1 MKSIATP
8 REDFHL
14 QVKYRI
20 FAFLSLTINNIT
32 FFLLCIGIPVDVYQY
47 LVADDWSS
55 IKVEGPEHTV
65 IEIEGFPDYPFDSG
79 TFQVAFKAKR
89 IAPCRFLTG
98 TKFVF
103 KQPKSDR
110 YGVSKENAITHLTAE
125 ESLKELERQ
134 NETKTAKVNSVFKMA
149 LELKINPA
157 EVH

>member
-1 MKSIATP
+1 M
-8 REDFHL
+8 
-14 QVKYRI
+14 
-20 FAFLSLTINNIT
+20 
-32 FFLLCIGIPVDVYQY
+32 YQY

-65 IEIEGFPDYPFDSG
+65 IEIEGFPDDPFDSG

-98 TKFVF
+98 TEFVF

-110 YGVSKENAITHLTAE
+110 YGVSEENAIMHLTAE
-125 ESLKELERQ
+125 ESWRELERE
-134 NETKTAKVNSVFKMA
+134 NETRTAKVNSVFKMT

-157 EVH
+157 EVHK